1 MGFIVNKL
9 KSNAMNLRNLKQ
21 LVVSAIFIFVIS
33 NIHAQNIVGGNSF
46 CEQGMKIN
54 NGGMMVLGGWA
65 VANMA
70 AGAYG
75 WSAFEGQKKYFYQMN
90 LFWNVVNAT
99 IAGIALSNNLGY
111 DCSSVSYDSYLN
123 SHLSTEK
130 TLLINSALDVGY
142 IGTGFLLKYFST
154 KASQRNDLLKGYGN
168 SLILQGGF
176 LLAFD
181 LVLYALLRNERMS
194 FDTANIS
201 ASFSPALPA
210 FQFVYRF

>member
-1 MGFIVNKL
+1 
-9 KSNAMNLRNLKQ
+9 MNPRIFKYLL
-21 LVVSAIFIFVIS
+21 SFIFFILMNS
-33 NIHAQNIVGGNSF
+33 HIHAQNVVSGTSF
-46 CEQGMKIN
+46 CEQGMRIN

-70 AGAYG
+70 VGAYG
-75 WSAFEGQKKYFYQMN
+75 WSAFEGHKKYFYQMN

-181 LVLYALLRNERMS
+181 VVLYALMRNERIS
-194 FDTANIS
+194 FDTNIS
-201 ASFSPALPA
+201 ASFSPSLPA
-210 FQFVYRF
+210 LHFVHRF

>member
-1 MGFIVNKL
+1 MKPRNFVRVVAVIFFVLIVSTL
-9 KSNAMNLRNLKQ
+9 
-21 LVVSAIFIFVIS
+21 
-33 NIHAQNIVGGNSF
+33 HAQNVAPGTSF

-54 NGGMMVLGGWA
+54 NSGMMVLGGWA

-70 AGAYG
+70 VGAYG
-75 WSAFEGQKKYFYQMN
+75 WSAFDGQKKYFHQMN

-154 KASQRNDLLKGYGN
+154 KASQRSDLLKGYGN

-181 LVLYALLRNERMS
+181 LVLYALLRNERIS
-194 FDTANIS
+194 FDANIS

>member
-21 LVVSAIFIFVIS
+21 LVVFAIFIFVIS

-194 FDTANIS
+194 FDTTNIS
-201 ASFSPALPA
+201 ASFSPASPA

>member
-1 MGFIVNKL
+1 MKPHFFKYLAVFF
-9 KSNAMNLRNLKQ
+9 
-21 LVVSAIFIFVIS
+21 IFIFLFSHIE
-33 NIHAQNIVGGNSF
+33 AQNIAQGTSF

-70 AGAYG
+70 VGAYG

-90 LFWNVVNAT
+90 LFWNMVNAT

-111 DCSSVSYDSYLN
+111 DCSSVSYNSYLS

-142 IGTGFLLKYFST
+142 IGAGFLLKYFST
-154 KASQRNDLLKGYGN
+154 KASQRNDLLQGYGN
-168 SLILQGGF
+168 SLIFQGGF
-176 LLAFD
+176 LLVFD
-181 LVLYALLRNERMS
+181 LVLYALMRNERIS
-194 FDTANIS
+194 FDANIS
-201 ASFSPALPA
+201 ASFSPSLPA
-210 FQFVYRF
+210 MHFVYRF

>member
-1 MGFIVNKL
+1 
-9 KSNAMNLRNLKQ
+9 MNPRIFKYLI
-21 LVVSAIFIFVIS
+21 SFIFFILMNS
-33 NIHAQNIVGGNSF
+33 HIHAQNVVPGTSF
-46 CEQGMKIN
+46 CEQGMRIN

-70 AGAYG
+70 VGAYG
-75 WSAFEGQKKYFYQMN
+75 WSAFEGPKKYFYQMN
-90 LFWNVVNAT
+90 LFWNVVNVT

-111 DCSSVSYDSYLN
+111 DCSSITYDNYMN

-154 KASQRNDLLKGYGN
+154 KASKRNDLLQGYGN

-181 LVLYALLRNERMS
+181 VVLYALMRNERIS
-194 FDTANIS
+194 FNTNIS

-210 FQFVYRF
+210 FHFVYRF

>member
-1 MGFIVNKL
+1 MKPRYFVGVVAIVIFLFIV
-9 KSNAMNLRNLKQ
+9 SNL
-21 LVVSAIFIFVIS
+21 
-33 NIHAQNIVGGNSF
+33 HAQNIAQSTSF

-70 AGAYG
+70 VGAYG
-75 WSAFEGQKKYFYQMN
+75 WSAFEGQKKYFHQMN

-99 IAGIALSNNLGY
+99 IAGISLSNNLGY

-123 SHLSTEK
+123 THLSTEK

-154 KASQRNDLLKGYGN
+154 KASQRSDLLKGYGN

-176 LLAFD
+176 LLVFD

-194 FDTANIS
+194 FDTTNIS

>member
-1 MGFIVNKL
+1 MKPRYFVLVVAIVIFLFIV
-9 KSNAMNLRNLKQ
+9 SNL
-21 LVVSAIFIFVIS
+21 
-33 NIHAQNIVGGNSF
+33 HAQNVATGTSF

-70 AGAYG
+70 VGAYG
-75 WSAFEGQKKYFYQMN
+75 WSAFDGQKKYFHQMN

-154 KASQRNDLLKGYGN
+154 KASQRSDLLKGYGN

-176 LLAFD
+176 LLVFD
-181 LVLYALLRNERMS
+181 IVLYALLRNERIS
-194 FDTANIS
+194 FDANIS

>member
-1 MGFIVNKL
+1 MKPRYFVGVVAIVIFLFIV
-9 KSNAMNLRNLKQ
+9 SNL
-21 LVVSAIFIFVIS
+21 
-33 NIHAQNIVGGNSF
+33 HAQNIATGPSF
-46 CEQGMKIN
+46 CEQGTKIN

-123 SHLSTEK
+123 THLSTEK

-154 KASQRNDLLKGYGN
+154 KASQRSDLLKGYGN

-176 LLAFD
+176 LLVFD
-181 LVLYALLRNERMS
+181 LVLYALLRNERIS
-194 FDTANIS
+194 FDTSNIS
-201 ASFSPALPA
+201 ASFTPAMPA

>member
-1 MGFIVNKL
+1 MKPHYFVRVLAIAFFIL
-9 KSNAMNLRNLKQ
+9 I
-21 LVVSAIFIFVIS
+21 VSIA
-33 NIHAQNIVGGNSF
+33 HGQNIADNTSF
-46 CEQGMKIN
+46 CEQSMKIN

-194 FDTANIS
+194 FDANIS
-201 ASFSPALPA
+201 ASFSPMQPA
-210 FQFVYRF
+210 FHFVYRF

>member
-21 LVVSAIFIFVIS
+21 LVVFAIFIFVIS
-33 NIHAQNIVGGNSF
+33 NIHAQNIVAGNSF

-194 FDTANIS
+194 FDTTNIS
-201 ASFSPALPA
+201 ASFSPASPA